1 MARAFRHN
9 AAMNRSTPSTHLS
22 SDKGHSVV
30 AAPVSGHPLAEL
42 IAHEIRERG
51 GWMGFERFMELALY
65 APGLG
70 YYSGGR
76 RVLGQRP
83 QDGSDFVTAPEL
95 TPLFGEV
102 LARQVLQA
110 LDATGT
116 DEVWEFGAGTG
127 ALAEQLLGELGDR
140 IQRYVIVDLSG
151 SLRDRQHQRLIKA
164 HPSLVHKVI
173 WADSLPEAMSGVIV
187 GNEVLDAM
195 PVHLLSWDGARWQE
209 RGVALA
215 PATTGSTASTSSTA
229 TTATQAALHPHP
241 AFTWADRPA
250 PGGVRPPTEHPDS
263 AYPPG
268 TVTETHGQAEAFVT
282 TLAQRMTR
290 GAAFFLDYGFPEA
303 EYYLP
308 QRHGGTL
315 MCHHAHTADPDPLA
329 MVGDKDIT
337 AHVNFTGIALAGQD
351 AGWEVLG
358 YCSQGRFLSNCGLGE
373 ALARTGQASNAAD
386 IQSRVAL
393 QMLVAEHEMGELFK
407 VIGFVKGPWFEAI
420 GFAHGDRTHTL

>member
-1 MARAFRHN
+1 MSRPDA
-9 AAMNRSTPSTHLS
+9 T
-22 SDKGHSVV
+22 DHSVV
-30 AAPVSGHPLAEL
+30 AAPLSPHPLVDL

-102 LARQVLQA
+102 LARQLLQA
-110 LDATGT
+110 LEATDT
-116 DEVWEFGAGTG
+116 REIWEFGAGTG
-127 ALAEQLLGELGDR
+127 ALAAQLLGELGDR
-140 IQRYVIVDLSG
+140 IERYVIVDLSG
-151 SLRDRQHQRLIKA
+151 ALRNRQHERLRKA
-164 HPSLVHKVI
+164 HPELVHKVI
-173 WADSLPEAMSGVIV
+173 WADSLPDELNGVLV

-195 PVHLLSWDGARWQE
+195 PVHLLAWSGAQWQE
-209 RGVALA
+209 RGIGLSDT
-215 PATTGSTASTSSTA
+215 P
-229 TTATQAALHPHP
+229 QAGQPFA
-241 AFTWADRPA
+241 WVDRPA
-250 PGGVRPPTEHPDS
+250 PHGVRPPTEHPD
-263 AYPPG
+263 ADYAPG
-268 TVTETHGQAEAFVT
+268 TITETHGQAEAFIA
-282 TLAQRMTR
+282 TLAQRMGR

-308 QRHGGTL
+308 HRIGGTL
-315 MCHHAHTADPDPLA
+315 MCHHAHTADPDPLVR
-329 MVGDKDIT
+329 VGDKDIT

-358 YCSQGRFLSNCGLGE
+358 YTSQGRFLTNCGLGE
-373 ALARTGQASNAAD
+373 ALARTGEGATMAD
-386 IQSRVAL
+386 VKARAAL

-407 VIGFVKGPWFEAI
+407 VIGFVKGPWFEAM

>member
-1 MARAFRHN
+1 
-9 AAMNRSTPSTHLS
+9 MNPPKPPAIAS
-22 SDKGHSVV
+22 SSEKGHSVV
-30 AAPVSGHPLAEL
+30 AAPVTSHPLADL
-42 IAHEIRERG
+42 IAHEVRERG
-51 GWMGFERFMELALY
+51 GWMGFDRFMELALY

-127 ALAEQLLGELGDR
+127 ALAEQLLGELGGR

-151 SLRDRQHQRLIKA
+151 TLRDRQHQRLLKA
-164 HPSLVHKVI
+164 HPGLVHKVI
-173 WADSLPEAMSGVIV
+173 WADSLPEVLNGVVV

-195 PVHLLSWDGARWQE
+195 PVQLLTWDGARWHE
-209 RGVALA
+209 RGVAVAA
-215 PATTGSTASTSSTA
+215 PS
-229 TTATQAALHPHP
+229 TTADGTAAALHAPTF
-241 AFTWADRPA
+241 AWADRPA
-250 PGGVRPPTEHPDS
+250 PEGVRPPTEHPDT
-263 AYPPG
+263 AFPPG
-268 TVTETHGQAEAFVT
+268 TVTETHAQAEAFVT
-282 TLAQRMTR
+282 TLAQRMGR
-290 GAAFFLDYGFPEA
+290 GAALFLDYGFPEA

-315 MCHHAHTADPDPLA
+315 MCHHAHMADPDPLSQ
-329 MVGDKDIT
+329 VGDKDIT

-358 YCSQGRFLSNCGLGE
+358 YASQGRFLVNCGLGE
-373 ALARTGQASNAAD
+373 ALARTGQASSAAD
-386 IQSRVAL
+386 IRSRAAL

-407 VIGFVKGPWFEAI
+407 VIGFVKGPWFDAI
-420 GFAHGDRTHTL
+420 GFTEGDRSHML

>member
-1 MARAFRHN
+1 
-9 AAMNRSTPSTHLS
+9 MNRPTKL
-22 SDKGHSVV
+22 DASVV
-30 AAPVSGHPLAEL
+30 AAPVTSHPLEAL
-42 IAHEIRERG
+42 IAHEISERG

-102 LARQVLQA
+102 LARQVRQA

-127 ALAEQLLGELGDR
+127 ALAEQMLGELGDR

-151 SLRDRQHQRLIKA
+151 SLRDRQHQRLLKA
-164 HPSLVHKVI
+164 HPGLVHKVI
-173 WADSLPEAMSGVIV
+173 WADSLPDELNGVII

-195 PVHLLSWDGARWQE
+195 PVHLLTWNGAQWLE
-209 RGVALA
+209 RGVALSTTPPNA
-215 PATTGSTASTSSTA
+215 PT
-229 TTATQAALHPHP
+229 
-241 AFTWADRPA
+241 FTWADRPA
-250 PGGVRPPTEHPDS
+250 PEGTRPPTDHLDS
-263 AYPPG
+263 DFPPG
-268 TVTETHGQAEAFVT
+268 TVTETHGQAEAFVA
-282 TLAQRMTR
+282 TLALRMAR
-290 GAAFFLDYGFPEA
+290 GAAFFLDYGFPEH

-315 MCHHAHTADPDPLA
+315 MCHHAHTADPNPLA
-329 MVGDKDIT
+329 MVGEKDIT
-337 AHVNFTGIALAGQD
+337 AHVNFTGIALVGQE

-358 YCSQGRFLSNCGLGE
+358 YTSQGRFLANCGLGE
-373 ALARTGQASNAAD
+373 ALAQTGQASNAQD
-386 IQSRVAL
+386 IRSRAAL

-407 VIGFVKGPWFEAI
+407 VIGFVKGPWFDAM
-420 GFAHGDRTHTL
+420 GFAEGDRTHTL

>member
-1 MARAFRHN
+1 
-9 AAMNRSTPSTHLS
+9 MNRTPTTSAMPS
-22 SDKGHSVV
+22 SDKDHSVV
-30 AAPVSGHPLAEL
+30 SVPVPEHPLAGL
-42 IAHEIRERG
+42 IASEIRERG

-140 IQRYVIVDLSG
+140 IRRYVIVDLSG
-151 SLRDRQHQRLIKA
+151 SLRDRQHQRLVKA
-164 HPSLVHKVI
+164 HPQLAHKVI
-173 WADSLPEAMSGVIV
+173 WADSLPDELCGVIV

-195 PVHLLSWDGARWQE
+195 PVHLLSWNGQQWLE
-209 RGVALA
+209 RGVSLA
-215 PATTGSTASTSSTA
+215 PDGPGTPS
-229 TTATQAALHPHP
+229 
-241 AFTWADRPA
+241 FTWADRPA
-250 PGGVRPPTEHPDS
+250 PEGVRPPTEHPDS

-268 TVTETHGQAEAFVT
+268 TVTETHGQAEAFVA
-282 TLAQRMTR
+282 TLAQRMSR

-315 MCHHAHTADPDPLA
+315 MCHHAHTADPDPLT

-337 AHVNFTGIALAGQD
+337 ANVNFTGIALAGQE

-358 YCSQGRFLSNCGLGE
+358 YTSQGRFLTNCGLGE

-386 IQSRVAL
+386 IQSRAAL

-407 VIGFVKGPWFEAI
+407 VIGFVKGPWFDAI
-420 GFAHGDRTHTL
+420 GFEHGDRTHML